1 MDIFKKLI
9 TAFRGGA
16 REVGETIVDS
26 QGTRIFEQEIH
37 DAKDRLDEAKDNLTD
52 VIAHESQ
59 AQRKVQ
65 LTKSQ
70 IKETENHV
78 NEALDKN
85 EEALALEL
93 AGKVAVLETQL
104 EEEQGVVK
112 SNQDNVRRLKELM
125 NEAERQIAD
134 YERQLTMVKTTEN
147 VQKASAAINDT
158 FASSDSN
165 IRSARESLE
174 RIKKKQ
180 EHEQDRINAAKAL
193 EREANNTDLE
203 DKMVKAGVG
212 QTGPDANSVLERLKA
227 KRK

>member
-16 REVGETIVDS
+16 REAGESIVDS

-37 DAKDRLDEAKDNLTD
+37 DAKDRLDDAKNNLTD

-59 AQRKVQ
+59 SQRKAQ

-70 IKETENHV
+70 IKETEAHV
-78 NEALDKN
+78 NEALDKG

-93 AGKVAVLETQL
+93 AGKVAVLESQL
-104 EEEQGVVK
+104 AEEQVVVK
-112 SNQDNVRRLKELM
+112 SYQENIVGLKELM
-125 NEAERQIAD
+125 NDAERQIAD
-134 YERQLTMVKTTEN
+134 YERQLAMVKTTEN

-193 EREANNTDLE
+193 ERETNNTDLE
-203 DKMVKAGVG
+203 EKMAKAGVG

-227 KRK
+227 KRS